1 MTEARQTLG
10 KKGEDAACA
19 YLERH
24 GYAVCRRNYRCR
36 YGEIDIIAAK
46 GSELSFVE
54 VKTRRNLN
62 FGLPRLAVTYAKQQK
77 IRSAALFY
85 LQRKTG
91 ISSRS
96 VLTLSKYWWRAMWQ
110 SYIIYRTVFKI

>member
-1 MTEARQTLG
+1 MTEARQRLG

-19 YLERH
+19 YLERK
-24 GYAVCRRNYRCR
+24 GYVICRRNYRCR

-46 GSELSFVE
+46 GGELSFVE

-85 LQRKTG
+85 LQQENRVKSKILCKIIGTIFNG
-91 ISSRS
+91 
-96 VLTLSKYWWRAMWQ
+96 LTS
-110 SYIIYRTVFKI
+110 